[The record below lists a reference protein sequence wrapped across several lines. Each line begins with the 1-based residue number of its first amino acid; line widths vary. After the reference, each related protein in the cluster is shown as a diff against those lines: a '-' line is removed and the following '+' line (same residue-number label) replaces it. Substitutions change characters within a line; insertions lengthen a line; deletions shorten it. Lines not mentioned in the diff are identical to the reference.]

1 MRNMTEESC
10 ELVHSIPE
18 GLLDRASKK
27 NQMDITE
34 ALIHISGVRRVNLVE
49 QKDELSQ

>member
-1 MRNMTEESC
+1 MTEESC
-10 ELVHSIPE
+10 ELVYSIPE
-18 GLLDRASKK
+18 GLLEKASKK

-34 ALIHISGVRRVNLVE
+34 ALMRISGVRRVNLVE